1 MFWFGFFLKFFWNF
15 FEIFLEDLF
24 RRIFWRNFLGEIFL
38 EGFFGGSFWEIFLWG
53 FFWEDLFARNSLIT
67 LELIDLFVKILVF
80 VEILS
85 HGRRKEGGSIFNPM
99 RQNLDASSL
108 HLKIFKTN
116 IVFFRY
122 AVHRRKL
129 ARLSRCKGHQ
139 GRQLVDELDVEISL
153 SIGWIKSKYKIKIFI
168 DRKLFSR
175 DHKNTK
181 KYVVTFDK
189 TQNMWSSQG
198 HGLFSFFYLFHF
210 FICLF
215 SLFIHY
221 KLRATCTRLKIYVKG
236 RLFCIVTMSK
246 LN

>member
-1 MFWFGFFLKFFWNF
+1 M
-15 FEIFLEDLF
+15 
-24 RRIFWRNFLGEIFL
+24 
-38 EGFFGGSFWEIFLWG
+38 
-53 FFWEDLFARNSLIT
+53 
-67 LELIDLFVKILVF
+67 FVKILVF

-85 HGRRKEGGSIFNPM
+85 HGRRKEGGSIFNPFKC
-99 RQNLDASSL
+99 DASSS

-129 ARLSRCKGHQ
+129 ARLSRCKGHQDCNNDQLHHSATQ

-189 TQNMWSSQG
+189 TQNMWSPQG

-215 SLFIHY
+215 SLFIHFFEY